1 MFDVQK
7 LLGQMISGGSGRRG
21 RHSSGGFGIPGVSSA
36 QLGVGAIGLAIAA
49 WEHFQ
54 SKPAATPA
62 TPSTPSPV
70 MMPPPPPPPPPAAMR
85 PSAPAA
91 APPLPMTSAA
101 TVAATTPASVDDRV
115 ADAAHLIRSMISA
128 ANADGTIDSEERAN
142 ILQRAMEAGLDSATQ
157 QFLMGELR
165 APASIEQIAAA
176 TREELRLETWAAAL
190 ISITVD
196 TDAESAYL
204 GRLATA
210 LGLTAEDQQ
219 RVREQLGMA

>member
-7 LLGQMISGGSGRRG
+7 LLGQMISGGGSDRRS
-21 RHSSGGFGIPGVSSA
+21 RRSPGGFGIPGVSSA

-54 SKPAATPA
+54 SKTAA
-62 TPSTPSPV
+62 TPSTPAPV
-70 MMPPPPPPPPPAAMR
+70 MMPPPPPMAMPPSAPPAAPPV
-85 PSAPAA
+85 PSAPPAA
-91 APPLPMTSAA
+91 V
-101 TVAATTPASVDDRV
+101 VAAQTAAGDDRV
-115 ADAAHLIRSMISA
+115 ADAAHLIRSMIAA
-128 ANADGTIDSEERAN
+128 ANADGTIDSEERAG

-165 APASIEQIAAA
+165 APASAEQIAAA
-176 TREELRLETWAAAL
+176 TRAELRLETWAAAL

-196 TDAESAYL
+196 TEAENAYL
-204 GRLATA
+204 ERLASA

>member
-1 MFDVQK
+1 MFDVEK

-21 RHSSGGFGIPGVSSA
+21 RRSSGGFGIPGVSNA

-54 SKPAATPA
+54 KKPAATPA
-62 TPSTPSPV
+62 APMTPSPV
-70 MMPPPPPPPPPAAMR
+70 IMPPPPPRPTAAPPSAPPAA
-85 PSAPAA
+85 
-91 APPLPMTSAA
+91 PPMSAA
-101 TVAATTPASVDDRV
+101 TVTAAAAPADERV
-115 ADAAHLIRSMISA
+115 ADAAHLIRSMIAA
-128 ANADGTIDSEERAN
+128 ANADGTIDAEERAN

-196 TDAESAYL
+196 TDAENAYL
-204 GRLATA
+204 ERLAAA

>member
-7 LLGQMISGGSGRRG
+7 LLGQMISGGGRD
-21 RHSSGGFGIPGVSSA
+21 RHSRRSSGGFGIPGVSNA

-49 WEHFQ
+49 WEHFK
-54 SKPAATPA
+54 SKPNEPAAPA
-62 TPSTPSPV
+62 AAAPLMT
-70 MMPPPPPPPPPAAMR
+70 PPPPPPAARASTPPTAPALPMAA
-85 PSAPAA
+85 PSA
-91 APPLPMTSAA
+91 TSAP
-101 TVAATTPASVDDRV
+101 VAADDRV
-115 ADAAHLIRSMISA
+115 ADAAHLIRSMIAA

-165 APASIEQIAAA
+165 APASAEQIAAA
-176 TREELRLETWAAAL
+176 TRAELRLETWAAAL
-190 ISITVD
+190 IAITVD
-196 TDAESAYL
+196 NDAENAYL
-204 GRLATA
+204 ERLASA

>member
-7 LLGQMISGGSGRRG
+7 LLGQMISGGGSDRRS
-21 RHSSGGFGIPGVSSA
+21 RRSSGGFGIPGVSSA

-54 SKPAATPA
+54 SKTAA
-62 TPSTPSPV
+62 TPSTPAPV
-70 MMPPPPPPPPPAAMR
+70 MMPPPPPPPAAAL
-85 PSAPAA
+85 PSAPPVAPPMSAATAAAAA
-91 APPLPMTSAA
+91 APA
-101 TVAATTPASVDDRV
+101 DDRV
-115 ADAAHLIRSMISA
+115 ADAAHLIRSMIAA
-128 ANADGTIDSEERAN
+128 ANADGTIDSEERAG

-165 APASIEQIAAA
+165 APASAEQIAAA

-196 TDAESAYL
+196 TEAENAYL
-204 GRLATA
+204 ERLASA
-210 LGLTAEDQQ
+210 LGLTAQDQQ

>member
-7 LLGQMISGGSGRRG
+7 LLGQMISGGGRD
-21 RHSSGGFGIPGVSSA
+21 RHSRRSSGGFGIPGVSNA

-49 WEHFQ
+49 WEHFK
-54 SKPAATPA
+54 SKPNEPAAPA
-62 TPSTPSPV
+62 AAAPLMT
-70 MMPPPPPPPPPAAMR
+70 PPPPPPAAR
-85 PSAPAA
+85 ASTPPTAPALPMA
-91 APPLPMTSAA
+91 APTA
-101 TVAATTPASVDDRV
+101 TPAPVAADDRV
-115 ADAAHLIRSMISA
+115 ADAAHLIRSMIAA

-165 APASIEQIAAA
+165 APASAEQIAAA
-176 TREELRLETWAAAL
+176 TRAELRLETWAAAL
-190 ISITVD
+190 IAITVD
-196 TDAESAYL
+196 NDAENAYL
-204 GRLATA
+204 ERLASA

>member
-7 LLGQMISGGSGRRG
+7 LLGQLISGGGGRRG
-21 RHSSGGFGIPGVSSA
+21 RRSSGGFGIPGVSNA

-54 SKPAATPA
+54 AKPSA
-62 TPSTPSPV
+62 TPSAPSPV
-70 MMPPPPPPPPPAAMR
+70 MMPPPPPPPAAMR
-85 PSAPAA
+85 PSAPPAA
-91 APPLPMTSAA
+91 APQLPMPSAA
-101 TVAATTPASVDDRV
+101 ATLTTTASADDRV
-115 ADAAHLIRSMISA
+115 ADAAHLIRSMIAA

-165 APASIEQIAAA
+165 APASVEQIAAA

-190 ISITVD
+190 IAISVD
-196 TDAESAYL
+196 TDAENAHL
-204 GRLATA
+204 ERLAAA
-210 LGLTAEDQQ
+210 LQLTADDQQ